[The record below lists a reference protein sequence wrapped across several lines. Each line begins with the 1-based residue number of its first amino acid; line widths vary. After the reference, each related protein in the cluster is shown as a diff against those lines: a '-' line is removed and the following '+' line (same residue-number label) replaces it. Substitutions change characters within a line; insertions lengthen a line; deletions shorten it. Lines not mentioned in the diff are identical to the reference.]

1 MNTQYNCNSSRNQL
15 KRKQEAKQR
24 GIDGEQKAVNY
35 LISKDY
41 KILHRNWRT
50 KQGEIDIIAQINDT
64 IVFVEVKTLP
74 SGCLETLEHIL
85 GKIKQ
90 KRIAETTKCFL
101 NLYRQYND
109 NYIRFDVIVV
119 DMPGFDSIYHL
130 ENAFSEPL

>member
-1 MNTQYNCNSSRNQL
+1 MNTSYNYNKAQNQL

-24 GIDGEQKAVNY
+24 GVDGEQKAVDY
-35 LISKDY
+35 LISKNY
-41 KILHRNWRT
+41 QILHRNWRT
-50 KQGEIDIIAQINDT
+50 KRGEIDIIAT
-64 IVFVEVKTLP
+64 IDNILVFVEVKTLP
-74 SGCLETLEHIL
+74 SGNIETLELIL

-109 NYIRFDVIVV
+109 RYIRFDVIVI
-119 DMPGFDSIYHL
+119 DMPGFDSVYHL

>member
-1 MNTQYNCNSSRNQL
+1 MNTRYNYNSSASQL

-24 GIDGEQKAVNY
+24 GVDGEQKAVDY
-35 LISKDY
+35 LISKNY

-50 KQGEIDIIAQINDT
+50 KKGEIDIIAQIDDT

-74 SGCLETLEHIL
+74 SGCLETLQHIL

-109 NYIRFDVIVV
+109 RYIRFDVIVI
-119 DMPGFDSIYHL
+119 DMPGFDSVYHL

>member
-1 MNTQYNCNSSRNQL
+1 MNTTNKKLEARN
-15 KRKQEAKQR
+15 R
-24 GIDGEQKAVNY
+24 GIKGEQKATEY
-35 LISKDY
+35 LISKNY
-41 KILHRNWRT
+41 KILHRNWKT
-50 KQGEIDIIAQINDT
+50 KYGEIDIIAQIDDI

-74 SGCLETLEHIL
+74 SGNIETLEHIL

-109 NYIRFDVIVV
+109 SYIRFDVIVI
-119 DMPGFDSIYHL
+119 DMPGFDSVYHL

>member
-1 MNTQYNCNSSRNQL
+1 MNINYNKTQL

-24 GIDGEQKAVNY
+24 GVDGEQKAVEY
-35 LISKDY
+35 LISKNY

-50 KQGEIDIIAQINDT
+50 KKGEIDIIAT
-64 IVFVEVKTLP
+64 IDNILVFVEVKTLP
-74 SGCLETLEHIL
+74 SGNLETLEHLL

-90 KRIAETTKCFL
+90 KRITETTKCFL

-109 NYIRFDVIVV
+109 SYIRFDVIVI
-119 DMPGFDSIYHL
+119 DMPGFDSVYHL

>member
-1 MNTQYNCNSSRNQL
+1 MNTRYNYNSSESQL

-24 GIDGEQKAVNY
+24 GVDGEQKAVNY
-35 LISKDY
+35 LISKNY

-50 KQGEIDIIAQINDT
+50 KKGEIDIIAQIDDT

-74 SGCLETLEHIL
+74 SGCLETLQHIL

-109 NYIRFDVIVV
+109 RYIRFDVIVI
-119 DMPGFDSIYHL
+119 DMPGFDSVYHL

>member
-1 MNTQYNCNSSRNQL
+1 MNTHYNYSDNTSQL
-15 KRKQEAKQR
+15 KKKQEAKQR
-24 GIDGEQKAVNY
+24 GIDGEQRAVDY
-35 LISKDY
+35 LISKNY

-50 KQGEIDIIAQINDT
+50 KLGEIDIIAQIDDT

-74 SGCLETLEHIL
+74 SGNLETLEHIL

-109 NYIRFDVIVV
+109 SYIRFDVIVI
-119 DMPGFDSIYHL
+119 DMPGFDSVYHL

>member
-1 MNTQYNCNSSRNQL
+1 MNTHYNYSDNTSQL
-15 KRKQEAKQR
+15 KKKQEAKQR
-24 GIDGEQKAVNY
+24 GIDGEQRAVDY
-35 LISKDY
+35 LISKNY

-50 KQGEIDIIAQINDT
+50 KLGEIDIIAQIDDI

-74 SGCLETLEHIL
+74 SGNLETLEHIL

-109 NYIRFDVIVV
+109 RYIRFDVIVI
-119 DMPGFDSIYHL
+119 DMPGFDSVYHL

>member
-1 MNTQYNCNSSRNQL
+1 MNTQYNYDGKQAQL

-24 GIDGEQKAVNY
+24 GIVGEQKAADY
-35 LISKDY
+35 LIAKNY

-50 KQGEIDIIAQINDT
+50 RRGEIDIIAQIDDT

-90 KRIAETTKCFL
+90 KRIAETTKRFL

-109 NYIRFDVIVV
+109 SYIRFDVIVI
-119 DMPGFDSIYHL
+119 DMPGFDSVYHL

>member
-1 MNTQYNCNSSRNQL
+1 MNTNYNYKRNTKKL
-15 KRKQEAKQR
+15 
-24 GIDGEQKAVNY
+24 GSNGEQKAADY
-35 LISKDY
+35 LISKNY

-50 KQGEIDIIAQINDT
+50 RRGEIDIIAQIDDT

-109 NYIRFDVIVV
+109 SYIRFDVVVV
-119 DMPGFDSIYHL
+119 DMPGYVPIYHL
-130 ENAFSEPL
+130 ENAFSE

>member
-1 MNTQYNCNSSRNQL
+1 MNTRYNYNSSESQL

-24 GIDGEQKAVNY
+24 GVDGEQKAVDY
-35 LISKDY
+35 LISKNY

-50 KQGEIDIIAQINDT
+50 KKGEIDIIAQIDDT

-74 SGCLETLEHIL
+74 SGCLETLQHIL

-109 NYIRFDVIVV
+109 SYIRYDLIVI
-119 DMPGFDSIYHL
+119 DMPGFDSLYHL

>member
-1 MNTQYNCNSSRNQL
+1 MNTNYNYKRNTKKL
-15 KRKQEAKQR
+15 
-24 GIDGEQKAVNY
+24 GSNGEQRAADY
-35 LISKDY
+35 LISKNY

-50 KQGEIDIIAQINDT
+50 RRGEIDIIAQIDDT

-74 SGCLETLEHIL
+74 SGSLETLEHIL

-90 KRIAETTKCFL
+90 KRIAETTKRFL

-109 NYIRFDVIVV
+109 SYIRFDVIVI
-119 DMPGFDSIYHL
+119 DMPGFDSVYHL

>member
-1 MNTQYNCNSSRNQL
+1 MNTHYNYNSSESQL

-24 GIDGEQKAVNY
+24 GVDGEQKAVDY
-35 LISKDY
+35 LISKNY

-50 KQGEIDIIAQINDT
+50 KKGEIDIIAQIDDT

-74 SGCLETLEHIL
+74 SGCLETLQHIL

-109 NYIRFDVIVV
+109 SYIRFDVIVI
-119 DMPGFDSIYHL
+119 DMPGFDSVYHL